1 MSRFDARG
9 AAGARPRAIE
19 TLARYDTAWR
29 ERAAAHG
36 DACLATLARYAD
48 VETAAVVL
56 RRENT
61 PLDIEQRLVTMHRGS
76 YKHGA
81 YTSLQLGYLRPN
93 DQCSC
98 NETPIEGLF
107 VGGAR
112 RTRRHDPRRP
122 RLSGRRHHG
131 RISGRHDA
139 DGVQGAGQPRV
150 IDGQAHP

>member
-1 MSRFDARG
+1 M
-9 AAGARPRAIE
+9 
-19 TLARYDTAWR
+19 
-29 ERAAAHG
+29 
-36 DACLATLARYAD
+36 
-48 VETAAVVL
+48 ETAAVVL

-107 VGGAR
+107 VGGASTYPGGMILGGPGFLAAATTADYLGATMPTGFR
-112 RTRRHDPRRP
+112 
-122 RLSGRRHHG
+122 GRGNR
-131 RISGRHDA
+131 A
-139 DGVQGAGQPRV
+139 
-150 IDGQAHP
+150 